1 MYDVQLRDRLSRVQE
16 GIERALQR
24 AGRNEPV
31 TIVGVTKGH
40 PVEAVQAAIAV
51 GLKRC
56 GENRVAELE
65 EKVETVGRAAI
76 EWHLIGH
83 LQRNK
88 VKRAVPLFDLIH
100 SVDSLRLAQE
110 LSAEAAR
117 AGVTVRGLA
126 QVNVSGE
133 ETKGGFEATESLE
146 PAVQEIAQVAELP
159 HLEICG
165 LMTMAPFTAAEAVLH
180 QTFRR
185 AHELYERCAGLN
197 GFRPQ
202 YLSMG
207 MSNDYEVAVV
217 EGGNLVR
224 LGTIL
229 FGERTT

>member
-1 MYDVQLRDRLSRVQE
+1 MYEVRLREHLSRVEE

-56 GENRVAELE
+56 GENRVVELE
-65 EKVETVGRAAI
+65 EKVGAIGRAAT

-88 VKRAVPLFDLIH
+88 VKRALRLFDLIH

-117 AGVTVRGLA
+117 GGVTVRGLA

-146 PAVQEIAQVAELP
+146 SALEEISQVAALP

-165 LMTMAPFTAAEAVLH
+165 LMTMAPFTAAGPALH
-180 QTFRR
+180 GTFGR
-185 AHELYERCAGLN
+185 ARELYERCAVLR
-197 GFRPQ
+197 GFRAQ

-207 MSNDYEVAVV
+207 MSNDFEIAVA
-217 EGGNLVR
+217 EGSNLVR

-229 FGERTT
+229 FGERMK